1 MKYQKGGS
9 CNYAL
14 LSDVFPKQEVV
25 VEEVKNIMDASIK
38 GTVPMTEQQAVETS
52 EVVVDTVQEIVPGIS
67 PGKIQEVVQASI
79 SENNVQMGGKPLR
92 KTVMARIKKA
102 MKPKPK
108 TATKAKSKTATK
120 AKPKPK
126 TAVKPKPKVSPK
138 KK

>member
-52 EVVVDTVQEIVPGIS
+52 EVVIDTVQEIVPGIS

-79 SENNVQMGGKPLR
+79 SANNVQMGGKPLR

-102 MKPKPK
+102 MKPK
-108 TATKAKSKTATK
+108 TATK

-126 TAVKPKPKVSPK
+126 TATKVSSKDKPKPKASPK